1 MAIGN
6 PRSEAGFDYGALY
19 RWFFVVSIILGLLA
33 TLVAILTN
41 PPYYGSEGGVATAI
55 STNATS
61 SDLMDQAHVISEVV
75 ASYLLPIA
83 FLSMAWLAMRGAPLL
98 ATIGA
103 ALAFLGLTPLAVFA
117 GEDSLYYDIARA
129 GAGPAL
135 VAMAQRFNCDG
146 VMNYYNL
153 MFVVG
158 TVLAPVFIGA
168 ALWRARVI
176 PAWAAICLIFGRLPV
191 FLFPFVPYHALIII
205 LMVGFVA
212 LFVGSI
218 PATVALARGRTGPG
232 MTGV

>member
-1 MAIGN
+1 MAIGD
-6 PRSEAGFDYGALY
+6 PRFKTAFDYGALY
-19 RWFFVVSIILGLLA
+19 RRFFVVSIILGLLA
-33 TLVAILTN
+33 TLV
-41 PPYYGSEGGVATAI
+41 AI

-75 ASYLLPIA
+75 ASYLLPVA
-83 FLSMAWLAMRGAPLL
+83 FLSMAWLAMRGAPAL

-117 GEDSLYYDIARA
+117 GEDSFYHDVARA

-135 VAMAQRFNCDG
+135 VAMAQRFNGDG

-168 ALWRARVI
+168 ALWRACDSGMGRHL
-176 PAWAAICLIFGRLPV
+176 PDRWAAPGVPLSVRTLPRPHHHPDGGIRGVVRGQHTRSRGAGARKNRAWHDGRL
-191 FLFPFVPYHALIII
+191 I
-205 LMVGFVA
+205 
-212 LFVGSI
+212 
-218 PATVALARGRTGPG
+218 
-232 MTGV
+232 